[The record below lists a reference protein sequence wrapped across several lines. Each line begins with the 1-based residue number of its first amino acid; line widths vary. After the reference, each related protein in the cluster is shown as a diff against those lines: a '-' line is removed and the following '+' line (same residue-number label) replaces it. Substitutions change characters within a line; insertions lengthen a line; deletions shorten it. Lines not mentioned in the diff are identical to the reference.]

1 MANTVEYN
9 QPTSA
14 PTAKVGAVGKA
25 GAAAVIIPLI
35 VTLLASF
42 GIIVPE
48 DVSGQAIAL
57 TGAVVTAY
65 AAIQALWQFGAGYL
79 KKSER
84 KV

>member
-1 MANTVEYN
+1 MADVVTYN

-14 PTAKVGAVGKA
+14 PTAKVAAVGKA

-42 GIIVPE
+42 GVVVPE
-48 DVSGQAIAL
+48 DISGQAVAGV
-57 TGAVVTAY
+57 GAAVTLY
-65 AAIQALWQFGAGYL
+65 AAIQAIVQFGAGYL